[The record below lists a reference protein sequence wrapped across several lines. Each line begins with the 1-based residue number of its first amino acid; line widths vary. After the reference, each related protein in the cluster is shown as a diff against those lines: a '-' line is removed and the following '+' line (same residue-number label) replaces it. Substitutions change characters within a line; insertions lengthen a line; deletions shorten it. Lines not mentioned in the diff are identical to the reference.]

1 MYSILIPLVTT
12 LSAHVENGHGLISRA
27 NLDCFKVGQ
36 AVTAR
41 SSILAQNACLINIFP
56 RIFASQYVV
65 YFLALE
71 RNRVFELLIDAEYV
85 GARFAE
91 EAEVSD
97 CFLRE

>member
-1 MYSILIPLVTT
+1 MAT
-12 LSAHVENGHGLISRA
+12 LSTHVENGHRLISRA
-27 NLDCFKVGQ
+27 NLDCFEVGRVI
-36 AVTAR
+36 AAR
-41 SSILAQNACLINIFP
+41 SRILAQYARLVHIFP
-56 RIFASQYVV
+56 GIFAAEHIV

-97 CFLRE
+97 RLLSE